1 MMKAAQSGVAD
12 RPLDVAFQPS
22 QHPLLPVEVLT
33 RAEVRDKA
41 GPTEMRSRQRV
52 HFHVLVVCFRGEGV
66 HHVDFE
72 SVNMEPGTLLH
83 IHPGQVQEYQFE
95 PDFDAHMIV
104 YRPDLHRTF
113 IPGQE
118 WFPGSDV
125 ATRWNLLPNNCDL
138 ARDSVQELRAEQ
150 ERFDGSPAS
159 VVLMESLLSTL
170 LARLHLLVHMPAPA
184 TQLPEP
190 YVSFRRYLEEHLRSR
205 PTVTACA
212 SALGYS
218 TRTLDRACQQAV
230 GQTAKVVLDERI
242 AFEIRRL
249 LTHTDVTITR
259 IGSAFGFADA
269 SSFSK
274 FVQRHLGASPT
285 EVRNNA
291 TTVA

>member
-1 MMKAAQSGVAD
+1 MAKSTGSGVTE
-12 RPLDVAFQPS
+12 RPLDLAFRPS
-22 QHPLLPVEVLT
+22 LHPLLPLEVLS
-33 RAEVRDKA
+33 RGEVRQRA
-41 GPTEMRSRQRV
+41 GAAEMRSRQRA
-52 HFHVLVVCFRGEGV
+52 HFHILVVCFNGEGV

-72 SVNMEPGTLLH
+72 PVKMEPGTLLH

-125 ATRWNLLPNNCDL
+125 ATRWNLLANNCDL
-138 ARDSVQELRAEQ
+138 ARDSVQELRDEQ
-150 ERFDGSPAS
+150 ARFDGTPANI
-159 VVLMESLLSTL
+159 VLMESLLAAF
-170 LARLHLLVHMPAPA
+170 LARLHLLVHLPAPA
-184 TQLPEP
+184 TQLPES
-190 YVSFRRYLEEHLRSR
+190 YVSFRGYLEEHLRSR

-218 TRTLDRACQQAV
+218 TRTLDRACQEAV

-285 EVRNNA
+285 AVRNDA
-291 TTVA
+291 SL

>member
-1 MMKAAQSGVAD
+1 MSDTRGTAATE
-12 RPLDVAFQPS
+12 RPLDLSFSPS
-22 QHPLLPVEVLT
+22 RHPLLPVEVLS
-33 RAEVRDKA
+33 RAQVRERA
-41 GPTEMRSRQRV
+41 GPAEMRSRQRAD
-52 HFHVLVVCFRGEGV
+52 FHILIVCFNGEGI

-72 SVNMEPGTLLH
+72 PVKMEPGTLLH
-83 IHPGQVQEYQFE
+83 IHPGQVQEFQFE

-104 YRPDLHRTF
+104 YRRDLHRTF
-113 IPGQE
+113 IPGQV

-125 ATRWNLLPNNCDL
+125 ATRWNLLPKNYDP
-138 ARDSVQELRAEQ
+138 ARDSIRELRLEQ
-150 ERFDGSPAS
+150 DRFDGSPAS
-159 VVLMESLLSTL
+159 VVLMESLLAAF
-170 LARLHLLVHMPAPA
+170 LARLHLLVHTPAPA
-184 TQLPEP
+184 TQLPEA

-212 SALGYS
+212 RALGYS
-218 TRTLDRACQQAV
+218 TRTLDRACQEAV

-249 LTHTDVTITR
+249 LTHTDFTITR

-285 EVRNNA
+285 DVRGNGSA
-291 TTVA
+291 R

>member
-1 MMKAAQSGVAD
+1 MASSDQSLD
-12 RPLDVAFQPS
+12 ESRPLDLSFRPS
-22 QHPLLPVEVLT
+22 LHPLLPLEVLS
-33 RAEVRDKA
+33 RADVRAKA
-41 GPTEMRSRQRV
+41 GPTEMRSRQRA
-52 HFHVLVVCFRGEGV
+52 HFHVLVVCLRGEGI

-72 SVNMEPGTLLH
+72 PVEMKQRTLLH
-83 IHPGQVQEYQFE
+83 IHPGQVQEYQFD
-95 PDFDAHMIV
+95 PDFEAQMIV

-125 ATRWNLLPNNCDL
+125 ATRWHLLPGDCDFV
-138 ARDSVQELRAEQ
+138 RDSVRELRAEQ
-150 ERFDGSPAS
+150 ERFDGSPANI
-159 VVLMESLLSTL
+159 VLMESLLAAF
-170 LARLHLLVHMPAPA
+170 LARLHLLVHTPAPA
-184 TQLPEP
+184 TQLPES

-218 TRTLDRACQQAV
+218 TRTLDRACQEAV

-259 IGSAFGFADA
+259 IGSTFGFADA

-285 EVRNNA
+285 DVRGNPPGR
-291 TTVA
+291 